1 MGWECL
7 GCFPARLR
15 RGINGRWPKPGLLLE
30 LDAALKP
37 LFRVSFGTSELFSIA
52 QAPGDTRL
60 AAEVGCPT

>member
-1 MGWECL
+1 M
-7 GCFPARLR
+7 
-15 RGINGRWPKPGLLLE
+15 LLE